1 MANMQGAFSVRF
13 AEHGVNHW
21 QLFAPDIMHE
31 FDLGVWKSL
40 LTHLLRILEAEG
52 STGLQK
58 LNERYDAK
66 RGLPHNH

>member
-1 MANMQGAFSVRF
+1 MANMQGVFSVCF

-40 LTHLLRILEAEG
+40 FTHLLRILEAEG
-52 STGLQK
+52 GNGLQK
-58 LNERYDAK
+58 LDERYDAK
-66 RGLPHNH
+66 RRPST